1 VAVRPSRGQR
11 TAIGAVIGVLVGGA
25 VGAVIASERV
35 HRREVID
42 HSEDGL
48 VYFVWVS
55 TGAVGGLLVGTVAGF
70 AWPD

>member
-1 VAVRPSRGQR
+1 VV
-11 TAIGAVIGVLVGGA
+11 VGGA

-35 HRREVID
+35 HRRDVID

-55 TGAVGGLLVGTVAGF
+55 SGAVGGLLLGAVAGL
-70 AWPD
+70 AWPK